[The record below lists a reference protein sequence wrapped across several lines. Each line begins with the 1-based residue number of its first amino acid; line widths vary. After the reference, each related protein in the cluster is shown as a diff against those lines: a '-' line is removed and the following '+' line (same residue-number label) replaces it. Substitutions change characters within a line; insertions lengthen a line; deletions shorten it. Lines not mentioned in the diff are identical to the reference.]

1 MLKVTVLVRDV
12 GSILKEGY
20 LQSGAPSRAETALC
34 KLKKGTVYT
43 NLQNVGGTCL
53 LCSQVPKSI
62 ILVVTESHCFPRY
75 LSCSLDTVMLKESA
89 V

>member
-12 GSILKEGY
+12 RSILKEGY
-20 LQSGAPSRAETALC
+20 MQSGAPSRVERALH
-34 KLKKGTVYT
+34 KLKKATVYT
-43 NLQNVGGTCL
+43 KLQNVGGTCL

-62 ILVVTESHCFPRY
+62 VLVMTESYCFPRY